1 MNVGQASLLVKLLL
15 DENLSPRL
23 VSRLADLFP
32 GSAHVHECEL
42 GAASDAAI
50 WEFAANGGFTIVS
63 KDLDFHDQSV
73 LRAGPP
79 KVIWLRTGNCSTD
92 RVEGLLRSFFPAIE
106 RFNADRTSVLLML
119 P

>member
-1 MNVGQASLLVKLLL
+1 M
-15 DENLSPRL
+15 R
-23 VSRLADLFP
+23 P
-32 GSAHVHECEL
+32 GCFQRRCDL
-42 GAASDAAI
+42 GAC
-50 WEFAANGGFTIVS
+50 GKRGFTIVS

-92 RVEGLLRSFFPAIE
+92 RVEGFLRSFFPAIE
-106 RFNADRTSVLLML
+106 RFNADRASVLLML